1 VDHNAFPR
9 WPVFEDCAFT
19 DPEDGSCDFPARI
32 LISKKG
38 LIGYLPCMQHVVA
51 GGDVAPL
58 VGHNAF
64 LRWSAIKDCAFTD
77 PEDGQL
83 KFWSEAHVSE
93 DFDMSVRMQIR
104 NYIGRYV
111 AYTGNGKAASKLCIP
126 APFMSCLCACSCCS
140 YAYSDTGRS
149 F

>member
-1 VDHNAFPR
+1 
-9 WPVFEDCAFT
+9 
-19 DPEDGSCDFPARI
+19 
-32 LISKKG
+32 
-38 LIGYLPCMQHVVA
+38 MQHVVA

-64 LRWSAIKDCAFTD
+64 LRWSAIRDCAFTD

-111 AYTGNGKAASKLCIP
+111 SYTGKGMLFDSLRI
-126 APFMSCLCACSCCS
+126 
-140 YAYSDTGRS
+140 
-149 F
+149 

>member
-1 VDHNAFPR
+1 
-9 WPVFEDCAFT
+9 
-19 DPEDGSCDFPARI
+19 
-32 LISKKG
+32 
-38 LIGYLPCMQHVVA
+38 MQHVVA

-111 AYTGNGKAASKLCIP
+111 AYTGKGKASPQLCIP
-126 APFMSCLCACSCCS
+126 VPFSRFLCACSCCS
-140 YAYSDTGRS
+140 HAYAATGRS
-149 F
+149 FCRLG

>member
-1 VDHNAFPR
+1 MTSQGTVRDLPASR
-9 WPVFEDCAFT
+9 T
-19 DPEDGSCDFPARI
+19 DEIPS
-32 LISKKG
+32 
-38 LIGYLPCMQHVVA
+38 MQHVVA

-64 LRWSAIKDCAFTD
+64 LRWSAIRDCAFMD

-111 AYTGNGKAASKLCIP
+111 SYTGKGMLFDSLRI
-126 APFMSCLCACSCCS
+126 
-140 YAYSDTGRS
+140 
-149 F
+149 